1 MDEFTHSKLSSTGV
15 IETLAELMLERGV
28 PEHVR
33 SDNRPEFVAQA
44 GRDRIAALG
53 SRAAYI
59 EPGSP
64 RENGYAESFNSKLRD
79 EPLNGENVR
88 SLRDAQVL
96 IKGWRRH
103 TNAIRPLSAPRGAPP
118 APEVRLAPLQIWP
131 APTLAHHPDQPP
143 STLQPRSGAGYWRR
157 LNSLGNHVI
166 WSDFQQNP
174 QILIRVRLRSFACRL
189 KMADS
194 QRSAIKAKV
203 AGELLCRDPSGPT
216 LYDHLGVMLDVQ
228 RTNLRPAEPPS

>member
-103 TNAIRPLSAPRGAPP
+103 TNAIRPHSAPRGAPP

-143 STLQPRSGAGYWRR
+143 STLQPRSGAGRF
-157 LNSLGNHVI
+157 LL
-166 WSDFQQNP
+166 DD
-174 QILIRVRLRSFACRL
+174 RSW
-189 KMADS
+189 
-194 QRSAIKAKV
+194 I
-203 AGELLCRDPSGPT
+203 
-216 LYDHLGVMLDVQ
+216 
-228 RTNLRPAEPPS
+228 